1 MNRTHFLLRMLT
13 RVLCIEDGGIPT
25 DAIMNIQ
32 ILLGNLYEKMK
43 SHQKIDNERD
53 IILDSHRKQALQSKI
68 EAEKEGIVVP
78 LTLEEY
84 CLKPKINTNNQEPQ
98 VSS

>member
-1 MNRTHFLLRMLT
+1 MYADDDLICIGNIRT
-13 RVLCIEDGGIPT
+13 
-25 DAIMNIQ
+25 
-32 ILLGNLYEKMK
+32 K
-43 SHQKIDNERD
+43 
-53 IILDSHRKQALQSKI
+53 RKQALQSKV

-98 VSS
+98 VS